1 MAGVALRRSMRS
13 AGAVAA
19 RCAARLAGRIVPDFQ
34 GRFGW
39 STEGLVVS
47 SSGSATAVVLNPGEW
62 WLRLSHGLA
71 EAMPSLIAPV
81 TALAVL
87 AAAVLD
93 ALPTTLGGRLV
104 GSTDG
109 LVARGPDSAPGE
121 WLGFLQLRSGWI
133 GVVTVGEQA
142 AARLDLALGAGSI
155 ASRDAVAAA
164 TYLQTLGI
172 AALPARTALPRR
184 RPVQDEQRSSLPVLS
199 WEGCEGGLAI
209 LTGRRIVDLGRV
221 VAGPFAGRLLESLG
235 ATVHRLRP
243 PKEGKRWGVEGE
255 EVDLRRP
262 NGIARL
268 RELLGP
274 ADLVVENY
282 RPRAWDQLIH
292 PIGGRAGPPPAR
304 PARVP
309 RLFSVPQLEGL
320 WVPRRS
326 RVRRRAMPGPGRSRL
341 NSGRSGSSVG
351 SSHRRG
357 GRSGR
362 GGGAGDGPNPHGG
375 FADPIG
381 KRTDAGAGGV
391 DPCSLNG
398 LASGLRC
405 ITMAATGR
413 SFWPDRTATMRW
425 TNSCGTSSS

>member
-1 MAGVALRRSMRS
+1 M
-13 AGAVAA
+13 
-19 RCAARLAGRIVPDFQ
+19 
-34 GRFGW
+34 
-39 STEGLVVS
+39 S

-142 AARLDLALGAGSI
+142 AARLDFALGAGSI

-292 PIGGRAGPPPAR
+292 PIGGE
-304 PARVP
+304 
-309 RLFSVPQLEGL
+309 L
-320 WVPRRS
+320 
-326 RVRRRAMPGPGRSRL
+326 VRRRLALRGFP
-341 NSGRSGSSVG
+341 GSSQCRNWKVYGFLVEAACGVG
-351 SSHRRG
+351 PCPVQGGQGSIRAGQVPLWDRVTGVVGAAAAVAALGTGPTLTEVSQIQLARELMRARG
-357 GRSGR
+357 EWT
-362 GGGAGDGPNPHGG
+362 H
-375 FADPIG
+375 
-381 KRTDAGAGGV
+381 
-391 DPCSLNG
+391 
-398 LASGLRC
+398 
-405 ITMAATGR
+405 AA
-413 SFWPDRTATMRW
+413 
-425 TNSCGTSSS
+425 